1 MTDFTA
7 AIFDMDGTLLNNM
20 PLYYRAFRMFLERH
34 GLRPPPPSEAVRL
47 IGKRQSDIFPALFG
61 RALTPEEIARYTQEA
76 GRLYRE
82 MLVGVKPLPGL
93 LRFLD
98 TLKQQGVRIGLATSA
113 PRENV
118 APTLAALDI
127 ADRFDAITLGDE
139 VPRGKPAP
147 DIFLEAAR
155 RLGQPADRCVVF
167 EDSHA
172 GIAAARAAG
181 MRCVALAT
189 THTADE
195 LRSAGPDLI
204 VADYDELLRVMP
216 PLLFPSR
223 GGDIRAS

>member
-1 MTDFTA
+1 MTTLTA

-20 PLYYRAFRMFLERH
+20 PLYYRAFRIFIERH
-34 GLRPPPPSEAVRL
+34 GIRPPPPSEAVQL
-47 IGKRQSDIFPALFG
+47 IGMRQSDIFPALFG
-61 RALTPEEIARYTQEA
+61 RALTPEEIARYSAEA
-76 GRLYRE
+76 GEIYRS
-82 MLVGVKPLPGL
+82 MLSGIAPLPGL

-98 TLKQQGVRIGLATSA
+98 LLEQRQVRIGLATSA

-118 APTLAALDI
+118 TPTLEALGI
-127 ADRFDAITLGDE
+127 ADRFAAITLGEE

-181 MRCVALAT
+181 MRCIALAT
-189 THTADE
+189 THSADE
-195 LRSAGPDLI
+195 LRAAGPDLI
-204 VADYDELLRVMP
+204 IADYDELLRITP
-216 PLLFPSR
+216 PLFPSP
-223 GGDIRAS
+223 